1 MPDSFPSSGGSGR
14 GRSGRGY
21 HGGRRRPHLPGAL
34 KASLVAGAG
43 LGAGSPTMGFAL
55 PGGGGQGVGSYSTD
69 GMGSP
74 YGASPVGPYGTSFG
88 LAPMSCTP
96 TQ

>member
-14 GRSGRGY
+14 GRRAL
-21 HGGRRRPHLPGAL
+21 RRHHNRTNRPHLPGAL
-34 KASLVAGAG
+34 KVSLAHGGG

-55 PGGGGQGVGSYSTD
+55 PGGSYSTD
-69 GMGSP
+69 GGMGSP
-74 YGASPVGPYGTSFG
+74 AYGTSPYGMYGTSYG

-96 TQ
+96 NQ